1 MIRPILLLLCLSGCA
16 SPKTHPG
23 IQSFGTRAG
32 YTAEHLATGAA
43 KINALFDWKFGQI
56 TVGPGGVTIIPIEAD
71 GRPVV
76 PSATP
81 SGEI

>member
-1 MIRPILLLLCLSGCA
+1 MRLLSAILLSSCA

-32 YTAEHLATGAA
+32 VTIEHLATGAA

-56 TVGPGGVTIIPIEAD
+56 TVSPGGLTIIPIEAD
-71 GRPVV
+71 GRPVTTGTV
-76 PSATP
+76 
-81 SGEI
+81 GK